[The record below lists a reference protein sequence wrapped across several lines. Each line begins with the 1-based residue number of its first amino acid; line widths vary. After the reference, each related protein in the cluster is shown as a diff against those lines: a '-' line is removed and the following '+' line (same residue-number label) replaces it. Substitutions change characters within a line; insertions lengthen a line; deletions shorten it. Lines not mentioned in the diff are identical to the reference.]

1 VDPFLIIN
9 LVSVGLLGAAAL
21 RWGAG
26 PEKMCAAALF
36 AMTFGDPV
44 YHLLVAHGPTY
55 GTVDLGHLAQDIV
68 VAAVFVGVALQ
79 ANRVYPIW
87 LAAFQLVSLL
97 SHFAREV
104 TDFFPK
110 LAYGLMS
117 YGPYYTIIL
126 ILAFGIA
133 AHARRLRH
141 LGPYRSWRTS
151 SNHLPAP
158 RPRPLPNG

>member
-1 VDPFLIIN
+1 MDPFLIIN
-9 LVSVGLLGAAAL
+9 LVLVGFLGAAAL

-26 PEKMCAAALF
+26 PEKICAAALF
-36 AMTFGDPV
+36 AMTYGDPL
-44 YHLLVAHGPTY
+44 YHLLVAQGPAY
-55 GTVDLGHLAQDIV
+55 GTVDVGHLAQDSI
-68 VAAVFVGVALQ
+68 VAAVYVGVALQ

-110 LAYGLMS
+110 LAYGLMN
-117 YGPYYTIIL
+117 YGPYYTTIL
-126 ILAFGIA
+126 ILGLGIA
-133 AHARRLRH
+133 AHARRRRR

-151 SNHLPAP
+151 SRRSPVAG
-158 RPRPLPNG
+158 RRPLPNG

>member
-9 LVSVGLLGAAAL
+9 LVSVGFLSAAAL

-26 PEKMCAAALF
+26 PEKICAAAIF

-44 YHLLVAHGPTY
+44 YHLLVAHGPRY
-55 GTVDLGHLAQDIV
+55 GTVDVGHFIMDVA
-68 VAAVFVGVALQ
+68 VAAVFTGVALR

-117 YGPYYTIIL
+117 YGPYYTTLL
-126 ILAFGIA
+126 ILALGIA
-133 AHARRLRH
+133 AHARRSRH
-141 LGPYRSWRTS
+141 LGPYRSWRHS
-151 SNHLPAP
+151 SNHSRASELAQQ
-158 RPRPLPNG
+158 PNG